1 MNKLFGTDGIRGEA
15 NQYPMNAE
23 IAFNLGRAVGYYYR
37 NKVNKKILIGKDT
50 RISGDMLEAALT
62 AGLCSAGTSVINAGV
77 ITTPAVAYLTNY
89 YKATMGVVISASHN
103 PYYDNGIKFF
113 NGNGYKLDNKQE
125 KEIEN
130 ILINEEYKGISIPG
144 KCIGKVQLINDAKNI
159 YIEHVI
165 NSING
170 YFSKNE
176 YKIIF
181 DCANGASSN
190 IVEELFYRLN
200 LNFKV
205 INNRPNG
212 MNINKKCGSTC
223 PDELQNQ
230 VLNEHADLGFAF
242 DGDAD
247 RVLAV
252 DEKGQMI
259 DGDQMMVIY
268 VDAFLKEGQLGNN
281 KIIATYMSNLGFD
294 ETIEEI
300 GGKVIR
306 TDIGDKYVLRK
317 MIGEKALLGGEQSG
331 HIIFLKNSPNGDG
344 IITSLQLLNALT
356 KKDEKISVQAARM
369 KKYYQKLLNYKINE
383 RYSFL
388 NSKQFNLIKND
399 LQDSFKDMGRIL
411 IRPSGTENKIRILL
425 ESRDKNIIDDWVKK
439 LDIFIE
445 NYNDKSQV

>member
-1 MNKLFGTDGIRGEA
+1 MNKLFGTDGIRGKA
-15 NQYPMNAE
+15 NQYPMTAE
-23 IAFNLGRAVGYYYR
+23 IAFNLGRAIGYYYR
-37 NKVNKKILIGKDT
+37 NKQNKNILIGKDT
-50 RISGDMLEAALT
+50 RVSGDMLEAGLS
-62 AGLCSAGTSVINAGV
+62 AGLCSTGTNVINAGV
-77 ITTPAVAYLTNY
+77 MTTPAVAYLTNY

-113 NGNGYKLDNKQE
+113 NGNGYKIENKQE
-125 KEIEN
+125 QEIEN
-130 ILINEEYKGISIPG
+130 ILIDEAYKKINIPG
-144 KCIGKVQLINDAKNI
+144 KNIGKVQLLKDAKNV
-159 YIEHVI
+159 YIEYVI

-170 YFSKNE
+170 DFGKNG
-176 YKIIF
+176 YKIVF

-205 INNRPNG
+205 INNKPNG
-212 MNINKKCGSTC
+212 ININKKCGSTC
-223 PDELQNQ
+223 TAELQNK

-252 DEKGQMI
+252 DEKGQMV

-268 VDAFLKEGQLGNN
+268 VDAFLKEGKLGNN

-317 MIGEKALLGGEQSG
+317 MMEEKALLGGEQSG
-331 HIIFLKNSPNGDG
+331 HIIFLKHSPNGDG
-344 IITSLQLLNALT
+344 IITSLQLLNALN
-356 KKDEKISVQAARM
+356 KKGKKISVQAARM
-369 KKYYQKLLNYKINE
+369 KKYYQKLLNYNITNK
-383 RYSFL
+383 YSFL
-388 NSKQFNLIKND
+388 SSKRFNLIKND
-399 LQDSFKDMGRIL
+399 LQESIKDMGRIL
-411 IRPSGTENKIRILL
+411 IRPSGTENLIRILL
-425 ESRDKNIIDDWVKK
+425 EGRDKNIIDDWAKR
-439 LDIFIE
+439 LDIFIN
-445 NYNDKSQV
+445 NYKD